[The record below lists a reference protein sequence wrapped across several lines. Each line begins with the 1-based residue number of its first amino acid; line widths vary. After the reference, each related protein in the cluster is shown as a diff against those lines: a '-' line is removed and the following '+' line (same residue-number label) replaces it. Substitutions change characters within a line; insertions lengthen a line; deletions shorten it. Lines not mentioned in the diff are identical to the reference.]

1 MCNKICDIKIITLS
15 IKMLHICLLKHNFIG
30 YICGMS
36 IEDYNA
42 KIMQGGIVKVE
53 RNETIRGSI
62 NHQLIASLREYWAEH
77 GFPTEEDY
85 VKHTK
90 HIKLHAKGDN

>member
-1 MCNKICDIKIITLS
+1 
-15 IKMLHICLLKHNFIG
+15 
-30 YICGMS
+30 MS
-36 IEDYNA
+36 IEDYNR
-42 KIMQGGIVKVE
+42 KIMEGHMIKVE